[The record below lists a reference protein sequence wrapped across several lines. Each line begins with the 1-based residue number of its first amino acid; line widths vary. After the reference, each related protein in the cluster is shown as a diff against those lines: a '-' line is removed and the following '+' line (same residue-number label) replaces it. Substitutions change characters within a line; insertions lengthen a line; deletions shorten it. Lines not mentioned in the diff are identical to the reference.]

1 MTSLSIFSPL
11 DDRYSEQLKELKYA
25 GEVGFMKF
33 RLEVEIKYFL
43 EMVKIKNHITDDKI
57 INQLNSRLNK
67 YLENDFTE
75 SYKKI
80 KEIEK
85 KTKHDVKAVEYFLR
99 NILKDIASDII
110 LDVKIIELVHYGL
123 TSQDINTPAL
133 SLQLSHFHD
142 VLYHQYQE
150 LIKVLEHKVLDYQ
163 DITMLARTHGQP
175 AIPTTIGNQY
185 KVVLEC
191 IKYHINHLYNLTKNG
206 IPTKFGGAVGHLN
219 AHFLTDPDIDWHTQF
234 DKFIMEEYR
243 LKRIRHVTQNLP
255 YTYWSPIFDSYK
267 NLNCVISDFCQDIWL
282 MISNNIFNQTIDKG
296 QVGSSA
302 MPQKINP
309 IDFENAEGNA
319 DIAINMFEFFS
330 RRLSRSRLQRD
341 LTDSTI
347 LRNLGIPFGH
357 SLLAVKSLIKG
368 LNKIRPNFDKINA
381 ELESEPTIIAE
392 GIQTILRNEG
402 VENPYEIMREITQE
416 NHDTNLQTMKGK
428 LFETLKEHN
437 IILSQSSMDK
447 IITLDQFNYLGKP

>member
-1 MTSLSIFSPL
+1 MSEHILLFSPL
-11 DDRYSEQLKELKYA
+11 DDRYSEQIKELKYA

-43 EMVKIKNHITDDKI
+43 EILKIKNYQLDENKI
-57 INQLNSRLNK
+57 KEINKGVNK
-67 YLENDFTE
+67 YLENDFSE
-75 SYKKI
+75 SYKQI

-99 NILKDIASDII
+99 NILKT
-110 LDVKIIELVHYGL
+110 LNVEPKVIELVHYGL

-133 SLQLSHFHD
+133 SLQLKHFHE

-150 LIKVLEHKVLDYQ
+150 LIKVLENKVLDYY

-175 AIPTTIGNQY
+175 AIPTTIGNQF

-191 IKYHINHLYNLTKNG
+191 IKYHINQLYNLTKNG

-219 AHFLTDPDIDWHTQF
+219 AHFLTDPEIDWHTHF
-234 DKFIMEEYR
+234 DNFIMEEYR

-267 NLNCVISDFCQDIWL
+267 NLNCVISDFCQDIWF
-282 MISNNIFNQTIDKG
+282 MISNNIFNQLIEKG
-296 QVGSSA
+296 QIGSSA

-319 DIAINMFEFFS
+319 DLAINMFEFFS

-357 SLLAVKSLIKG
+357 SLLAIKSLMKG
-368 LNKIRPNFDKINA
+368 LKKITPNLSEIKK
-381 ELESEPTIIAE
+381 ELENEPTIIAE
-392 GIQTILRNEG
+392 GLQTILRNEG
-402 VENPYEIMREITQE
+402 IENPYEIMREITQE
-416 NHDTNLQTMKGK
+416 NHDINLQEMKGK
-428 LFETLKEHN
+428 LFEILNQKN
-437 IILSQSSMDK
+437 IELSSESMDK
-447 IITLDQFNYLGKP
+447 IINLDQFNYIGKI

>member
-1 MTSLSIFSPL
+1 MTSIFSPL
-11 DDRYSEQLKELKYA
+11 DDRYNDQIKELQYA

-43 EMVKIKNHITDDKI
+43 EMIKIKNCNYNLDENKI
-57 INQLNSRLNK
+57 KEINLALNK
-67 YLENDFTE
+67 YLEHDFLE
-75 SYKKI
+75 SYKQI

-85 KTKHDVKAVEYFLR
+85 RTKHDVKAVEYFLR
-99 NILKDIASDII
+99 NILKE
-110 LDVKIIELVHYGL
+110 LKVEPKVIELVHYGL

-133 SLQLSHFHD
+133 SLQLNHFHT

-150 LIKVLEHKVLDYQ
+150 LIKLLENKVLDYH

-175 AIPTTIGNQY
+175 AIPTTIGNQF
-185 KVVLEC
+185 KVVLES

-219 AHFLTDPDIDWHTQF
+219 AHFLTDPHIDWHTQF
-234 DKFIMEEYR
+234 DNFILEEYR

-267 NLNCVISDFCQDIWL
+267 NLNCVISDFCQDIWI
-282 MISNNIFNQTIDKG
+282 MISNNIFNQSIEKG

-309 IDFENAEGNA
+309 IDFENSEGNA
-319 DIAINMFEFFS
+319 DFAINLFEFFS

-357 SLLAVKSLIKG
+357 SLLAVKSLMRGLKKITPNISEIK
-368 LNKIRPNFDKINA
+368 K
-381 ELESEPTIIAE
+381 ELENEPTIIAE
-392 GIQTILRNEG
+392 GLQTILRNEG
-402 VENPYEIMREITQE
+402 IENPYEIMREITQE
-416 NHDTNLQTMKGK
+416 NHDINLQVMKGK
-428 LFETLKEHN
+428 LFEILNQKN
-437 IILSQSSMDK
+437 IKLSQESMDK
-447 IITLDQFNYLGKP
+447 IINLDQFNYTGKL

>member
-1 MTSLSIFSPL
+1 MSERILLFSPL
-11 DDRYSEQLKELKYA
+11 DDRYSEQIKELKYA

-43 EMVKIKNHITDDKI
+43 EILKIKNYQLDENKI
-57 INQLNSRLNK
+57 KEINKGVNK
-67 YLENDFTE
+67 YLENDFSK
-75 SYKKI
+75 SYKQI

-99 NILKDIASDII
+99 NILKT
-110 LDVKIIELVHYGL
+110 LNVEPKVIELVHYGL

-133 SLQLSHFHD
+133 SLQLKHFHE

-150 LIKVLEHKVLDYQ
+150 LIKVLENKVLDYY

-175 AIPTTIGNQY
+175 AIPTTIGNQF

-191 IKYHINHLYNLTKNG
+191 IKYHINQLYNLTKNG

-219 AHFLTDPDIDWHTQF
+219 AHFLTDPEIDWHTHF
-234 DKFIMEEYR
+234 DNFIMEEYR

-267 NLNCVISDFCQDIWL
+267 NLNCVISDFCQDIWF
-282 MISNNIFNQTIDKG
+282 MISNNIFNQLIEKG
-296 QVGSSA
+296 QIGSSA

-319 DIAINMFEFFS
+319 DLAINMFEFFS

-357 SLLAVKSLIKG
+357 SLLAIKSLMKG
-368 LNKIRPNFDKINA
+368 LKKITPNLSEIKK
-381 ELESEPTIIAE
+381 ELENEPTIIAE
-392 GIQTILRNEG
+392 GLQTILRNEG
-402 VENPYEIMREITQE
+402 IENPYEIMREITQE
-416 NHDTNLQTMKGK
+416 NHDINLQEMKGK
-428 LFETLKEHN
+428 LFEILNQKN
-437 IILSQSSMDK
+437 IELSSESMDK
-447 IITLDQFNYLGKP
+447 IINLDQFNYIGKI

>member
-1 MTSLSIFSPL
+1 M
-11 DDRYSEQLKELKYA
+11 
-25 GEVGFMKF
+25 
-33 RLEVEIKYFL
+33 
-43 EMVKIKNHITDDKI
+43 
-57 INQLNSRLNK
+57 
-67 YLENDFTE
+67 
-75 SYKKI
+75 
-80 KEIEK
+80 
-85 KTKHDVKAVEYFLR
+85 
-99 NILKDIASDII
+99 
-110 LDVKIIELVHYGL
+110 VHYGL
-123 TSQDINTPAL
+123 TSQDVNTPAL

-150 LIKVLEHKVLDYQ
+150 LIKLLETKVMDYH

-191 IKYHINHLYNLTKNG
+191 IKYHINHLYTLTKNG

-319 DIAINMFEFFS
+319 DMAINMFEFFS

-368 LNKIRPNFDKINA
+368 LNKIRPNLEKNKA

-416 NHDTNLQTMKGK
+416 NHDTNLQTMKCK
-428 LFETLKEHN
+428 LFEVLNQKN
-437 IILSQSSMDK
+437 IKLSSESMDK
-447 IITLDQFNYLGKP
+447 IINLDQFNYSGKS